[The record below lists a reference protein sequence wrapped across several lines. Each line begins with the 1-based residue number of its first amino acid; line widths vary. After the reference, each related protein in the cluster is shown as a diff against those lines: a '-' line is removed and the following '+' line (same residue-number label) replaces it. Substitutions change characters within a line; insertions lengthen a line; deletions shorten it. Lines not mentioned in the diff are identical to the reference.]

1 MKCAIKCYRWLYFF
15 FTVVPHFI
23 YSSTYSLYV
32 ILLYRDL
39 CYVPE
44 DDDPNG
50 KTMTITCHFNDDP
63 SGKVAHLEAKRNVVI
78 VTWYWLLI
86 FTLLY
91 IAKEVN
97 RIAHFKREI
106 FKHLEFYID
115 LVILLSFIFISP
127 WEEEWRTGNMI
138 GNWKNFEMPRWNY
151 HVASIGGKNAIFL
164 GLALF
169 SSLQR
174 KFVHL

>member
-1 MKCAIKCYRWLYFF
+1 M
-15 FTVVPHFI
+15 
-23 YSSTYSLYV
+23 
-32 ILLYRDL
+32 
-39 CYVPE
+39 PE

-50 KTMTITCHFNDDP
+50 KTVTITCHFENDP
-63 SGKVAHLEAKRNVVI
+63 TGKVANLTDKRNVVI
-78 VTWYWLLI
+78 VAWYWLLI

-127 WEEEWRTGNMI
+127 WADEWWRTGNMI
-138 GNWKNFEMPRWNY
+138 GVWKNFEMPRWNY
-151 HVASIGGKNAIFL
+151 HVASIGGKNNNILSMTNFTPRVRNELQKNPTFSTIIFCPRASQSFCL
-164 GLALF
+164 N
-169 SSLQR
+169 SSKRRCMQE
-174 KFVHL
+174 VS